1 VGVGGV
7 TSTARSAVRASGEG
21 RASVRAW
28 THTWER
34 GAASTA
40 DLSSPVSPSWGGR
53 GWARV
58 GGGGHIDRA
67 LCRAR
72 ERGGKSKRA
81 SLDVP
86 GRGERRQRWTCPDV
100 NGGEGV
106 RGEGAVVQRAGEGRG
121 GSGGDAPWYGE
132 RERERGGAR
141 AGRGRREACLAG
153 GHGAVLVSS
162 AAGAAEATI
171 PPSCRGEHARGG
183 SPGKWDT
190 HLAGSPKLSKYC
202 RRRRRER
209 ERRRAATPP
218 PPAGASVSKSGGRR
232 ARGEG

>member
-1 VGVGGV
+1 MATATATATRSSTRSPTSSTRPLLRCTWLLHGLVDRRRSRSVLPRVGVGGV

-72 ERGGKSKRA
+72 ERGGKSERA

-106 RGEGAVVQRAGEGRG
+106 RGEGAVVQSWYCREEGGGERARG
-121 GSGGDAPWYGE
+121 GGGGVSGGDAPWYGE

-153 GHGAVLVSS
+153 GRGAVLVSS
-162 AAGAAEATI
+162 AAGAAEVTI
-171 PPSCRGEHARGG
+171 PPSCR
-183 SPGKWDT
+183 
-190 HLAGSPKLSKYC
+190 
-202 RRRRRER
+202 
-209 ERRRAATPP
+209 RA
-218 PPAGASVSKSGGRR
+218 
-232 ARGEG
+232 